1 MQDKP
6 FRPRSRRVLP
16 QSHPPSPDRPWWFWP
31 LVGGGT
37 FSVVSLLA
45 VAILLRVPALPNCPS
60 IFWPLA
66 SASMR
71 LYCAE
76 VAANKRTVRDLLEA
90 IALVSELPADHE
102 LRPQANRYLE
112 RWVDEILRLADGAVQ
127 AGNLEEGLQIARKIP
142 GTVPNPDRVV
152 QRMVGWQRD
161 WREAERVY
169 NLVLRAI
176 DDRRWDL
183 AVGNSNR
190 LLRGP
195 LRYWAT
201 VKHNELKILI
211 AETRQDDG
219 RIRRALA
226 LANRGGVEN
235 FQQALELLQTIEPR
249 RRLYALAQQTVAELT
264 ERVVGLAQREL
275 DRGNGSAALAWVELL
290 PDRDALK
297 AQAED
302 LQQLAS
308 AETLAKGGTTEDL
321 EAAIAEA
328 GKIATGRPLHDRA
341 QFKIAQ
347 WQRDLGDAA
356 TLDRAREL
364 ARAGSVEDLSNAI
377 AAAQEIP
384 EASGLATL
392 ARKEIADWSRQIQVM
407 RDRPLLDRAETL
419 AEQGRFSDAI
429 VEAQKIEPESPLA
442 ANARSQIAAWRTQL
456 EQARDEPIL
465 QQAERLAAEGDL
477 AGAIQQAQQAGRSS
491 SGRVQRLIG
500 RWQAQLQDQNRWAEA
515 QQLAASNQPDGLIG
529 AIATASRISRNST
542 WRGQADSAIAAWS
555 QQLLVLAQQQASN
568 GDLPGAIA
576 LARRIPRAAT
586 TYDAAQT
593 QIATWQRWLP
603 PAASPGT

>member
-1 MQDKP
+1 MTMPD
-6 FRPRSRRVLP
+6 RP
-16 QSHPPSPDRPWWFWP
+16 RPWWFWP

-90 IALVSELPADHE
+90 IALVSELPVDHE
-102 LRPQANRYLE
+102 LRPQVNRYLD
-112 RWVDEILRLADGAVQ
+112 RWVDEILRLADGAVE
-127 AGNLEEGLQIARKIP
+127 AGNLEEGLKMARKIP
-142 GTVPNPDRVV
+142 ETVPNHDRVV

-161 WREAERVY
+161 WQEAERVY
-169 NLVLRAI
+169 GLVLRAI
-176 DDRRWDL
+176 NDRRWDL

-201 VKHNELKILI
+201 VKHNELKTLI

-219 RIRRALA
+219 RIRRAEA
-226 LANRGGVEN
+226 LADRGGVEN
-235 FQQALELLQTIEPR
+235 FRQALELLQVIEPR
-249 RRLYALAQQTVAELT
+249 RRLYALAQQTVAEIT
-264 ERVVGLAQREL
+264 ERAVGLAQREL
-275 DRGNGSAALAWVELL
+275 DRGNGAAALAWVELL

-302 LQQLAS
+302 LQQLAE
-308 AETLAKGGTTEDL
+308 AETLVKGGTAGDL
-321 EAAIAEA
+321 EAAIAAA
-328 GKIATGRPLHDRA
+328 GKIATGRPLYDRA

-356 TLDRAREL
+356 TLDRARAL
-364 ARAGSVEDLSNAI
+364 AQAGSAEDLSNAI
-377 AAAQEIP
+377 AAAQDIP
-384 EASGLATL
+384 ETSSLATL
-392 ARKEIADWSRQIQVM
+392 ARKEIAAWSRQIQVL
-407 RDRPLLDRAETL
+407 RDRPLLDQAEAL
-419 AEQGRFSDAI
+419 AEQGRFGEAI
-429 VEAQKIEPESPLA
+429 AEAQKIEPESPLA
-442 ANARSQIAAWRTQL
+442 ANARSQMAAWRSQL

-465 QQAERLAAEGDL
+465 QQAEQLAAAGDL
-477 AGAIQQAQQAGRSS
+477 TAAIQQAQRASQASAS
-491 SGRVQRLIG
+491 RVQRLVS
-500 RWQAQLQDQNRWAEA
+500 RWQGQLQDQNRWAEA

-542 WRGQADSAIAAWS
+542 WRGQADSAIANWS
-555 QQLLVLAQQQASN
+555 QQLLVLAQQQAAS

-603 PAASPGT
+603 PAATPGT